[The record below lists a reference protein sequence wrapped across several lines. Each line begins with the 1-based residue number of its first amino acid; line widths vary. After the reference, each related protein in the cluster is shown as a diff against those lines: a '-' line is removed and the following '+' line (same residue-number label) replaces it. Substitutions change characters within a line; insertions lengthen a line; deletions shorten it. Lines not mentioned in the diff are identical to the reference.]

1 MLQRIVCLPTSP
13 APPPFSF
20 CASPAA
26 RRTAIRPGYKSAQIY
41 VLFLKSP
48 SYGSVFTR
56 SGHGP
61 PGTLTMLAPLVSLT
75 SVRTRSPSVPGR
87 EGPSVEKSV
96 PNAEPFA
103 TPHIPGSY
111 RLRRHFPRYCGE
123 VTRVPHPY
131 KLRVLPRVSRRVS
144 AALRRRK
151 TPSDPLQASTPS
163 GRSELDIE
171 RPEAGTMRGSR
182 FRVVATS
189 WPSSRRE
196 SAPSRPSRG
205 TGYG

>member
-1 MLQRIVCLPTSP
+1 MVNYLCFSALPVSRHLLRLRRSRF
-13 APPPFSF
+13 ALPPR
-20 CASPAA
+20 PAA
-26 RRTAIRPGYKSAQIY
+26 RRSGPGIKPRKYTYYFSNHQVTGPFLPAPDTA
-41 VLFLKSP
+41 
-48 SYGSVFTR
+48 
-56 SGHGP
+56 
-61 PGTLTMLAPLVSLT
+61 PGTQTMLAPLVSLT
-75 SVRTRSPSVPGR
+75 AVRTRSPSVPGR

-189 WPSSRRE
+189 WPS
-196 SAPSRPSRG
+196 
-205 TGYG
+205 

>member
-1 MLQRIVCLPTSP
+1 MGIISQITKLRVRFYPL
-13 APPPFSF
+13 
-20 CASPAA
+20 
-26 RRTAIRPGYKSAQIY
+26 RTR
-41 VLFLKSP
+41 
-48 SYGSVFTR
+48 
-56 SGHGP
+56 P
-61 PGTLTMLAPLVSLT
+61 PGTQTMLAPLVSLT

-182 FRVVATS
+182 FRVVATN